1 MSMSTEPKHPR
12 CFESRSSRPKESGDE
27 DRCCGTEKSES
38 IVASVASFGSNG
50 KGESSDPVSPSISS
64 CHPAPGNCVVLESL
78 PVPPLIDDASTRLNQ
93 ANFERCAV
101 PKRLRNQTKH
111 HLKCR
116 EAFILERTRAE
127 SAISEAKL
135 QEYVK
140 KSNLFMIKQQENLE
154 TQSAQVTQLT
164 TINNQLTAE
173 ATALKAEVQDLKD
186 KLNNNERKNNAELEV
201 KVSELTTQLND
212 TKKKYRLQL
221 EALLYV
227 VRLEMKGS

>member
-1 MSMSTEPKHPR
+1 
-12 CFESRSSRPKESGDE
+12 
-27 DRCCGTEKSES
+27 
-38 IVASVASFGSNG
+38 
-50 KGESSDPVSPSISS
+50 
-64 CHPAPGNCVVLESL
+64 
-78 PVPPLIDDASTRLNQ
+78 
-93 ANFERCAV
+93 
-101 PKRLRNQTKH
+101 
-111 HLKCR
+111 
-116 EAFILERTRAE
+116 
-127 SAISEAKL
+127 
-135 QEYVK
+135 
-140 KSNLFMIKQQENLE
+140 MIKQQENLE